1 MKACVFHGPG
11 DVRVEDR
18 PRPRPGAG
26 EMLLEMRATG
36 ICYSD
41 IRVYK
46 GEKKARA
53 GVIPGHEPVGAIA
66 ALGEGLEGFRVGQEV
81 ALCPIL
87 ACGACFFCRRGYRN
101 RCPQR
106 TTLGYE
112 EDGGLAEYMLVPAAL
127 VRLGHVFPLPP
138 GLPAARATLTE
149 PVACVL
155 NSLETCRLAAGGS
168 LVVVGTG
175 PMGLLHIM
183 LARQMGVTTI
193 IAAELVD
200 ERLAYA
206 RRWGAD
212 LCLNPQRDDLAAQ
225 VLAATDALGADAVV
239 VTTGSAQAAASSLA
253 LTRRQGVVSLFGGF
267 PPDTTIPLD
276 VNAIHYG
283 ELVLTGSQNATSD
296 QYRRAL
302 QLLTRLPQ
310 AEEIN
315 THPFKISEGPKAYSS
330 RLGMDGLKSLVVF

>member
-1 MKACVFHGPG
+1 MKACIFHGPG
-11 DVRVEDR
+11 DVRVEER
-18 PRPRPGAG
+18 PQPRPGPG
-26 EMLLEMRATG
+26 QMLLEMRATG

-53 GVIPGHEPVGAIA
+53 GVIPGHEPVGVIA
-66 ALGEGLEGFRVGQEV
+66 ALGEGVEGFRTGQEV

-106 TTLGYE
+106 VTLGYE
-112 EDGGLAEYMLVPAAL
+112 EDGGLAEYMIVPEAL
-127 VRLGHVFPLPP
+127 LRLGHVFPLPP
-138 GLPAARATLTE
+138 GLPASRATLTE
-149 PVACVL
+149 PLACVL
-155 NSLETCRLAAGGS
+155 NSLETCRVTAGGS
-168 LVVVGTG
+168 LVVVGAG

-183 LARQMGVTTI
+183 LARQMGVSTI
-193 IAAELVD
+193 IAAELLD
-200 ERLAYA
+200 ERLAHA
-206 RRWGAD
+206 HRFGAD
-212 LCLNPQRDDLAAQ
+212 ICLNPERDDPASQ
-225 VLAATDALGADAVV
+225 VLAATDGLGADAVV
-239 VTTGSAQAAASSLA
+239 ITTGSAQAAAAGLA
-253 LTRRQGVVSLFGGF
+253 LARRQGVVSLFAGF
-267 PPDTTIPLD
+267 PPDSNIALD
-276 VNAIHYG
+276 ANAIHYG

-310 AEEIN
+310 AEEVN

>member
-11 DVRVEDR
+11 DVRVEER
-18 PRPRPGAG
+18 PQPRPAPG

-46 GEKKARA
+46 GEKKARP
-53 GVIPGHEPVGAIA
+53 GVIPGHEPVGVIA
-66 ALGEGLEGFRVGQEV
+66 ALGEGVDGFRTGQEV

-127 VRLGHVFPLPP
+127 LRLGHVFPLPP

-149 PVACVL
+149 PLACVL
-155 NSLETCRLAAGGS
+155 NSLETCRLAAGSS
-168 LVVVGTG
+168 LVVVGAG

-183 LARQMGVTTI
+183 LARQMGVTTV
-193 IAAELVD
+193 IAVEPVD
-200 ERLAYA
+200 ERLAHA
-206 RRWGAD
+206 RDWGAD
-212 LCLNPQRDDLAAQ
+212 LCLNPERDDLAAQ
-225 VLAATDALGADAVV
+225 VLDATGGLGADAVV
-239 VTTGSAQAAASSLA
+239 VSTGRAEAAAAGLA
-253 LTRRQGVVSLFGGF
+253 LARRQGVVSLFGGF
-267 PPDTTIPLD
+267 PPDTTIPLEA
-276 VNAIHYG
+276 NAIHYG

-302 QLLTRLPQ
+302 LLLTRLPQ

-315 THPFKISEGPKAYSS
+315 THPFEISDSQKAYSS

>member
-1 MKACVFHGPG
+1 MKACVFHGPR
-11 DVRVEDR
+11 DVRVEER
-18 PRPRPGAG
+18 PQPRPGPG

-46 GEKKARA
+46 GEKKARP
-53 GVIPGHEPVGAIA
+53 GVIPGHEPVGVIA
-66 ALGEGLEGFRVGQEV
+66 ALGEGVEGFRTGQEV

-106 TTLGYE
+106 ITLGYE
-112 EDGGLAEYMLVPAAL
+112 VDGGLAEYMVVPAAL
-127 VRLGHVFPLPP
+127 VRLGHVFPLPA

-168 LVVVGTG
+168 LVVVGAG
-175 PMGLLHIM
+175 PMGLLHVM

-200 ERLAYA
+200 ERLAHA
-206 RRWGAD
+206 RRFGAD
-212 LCLNPQRDDLAAQ
+212 LCLNPERDDLASQ
-225 VLAATDALGADAVV
+225 VLAVTNGLGADAVV
-239 VTTGSAQAAASSLA
+239 VTTGSAQAAATSLA
-253 LTRRQGVVSLFGGF
+253 LARRQGVVSLFGGF
-267 PPDTTIPLD
+267 PPDTTISLD
-276 VNAIHYG
+276 VNAVHYG

-315 THPFKISEGPKAYSS
+315 THPFEISESPKAYSS